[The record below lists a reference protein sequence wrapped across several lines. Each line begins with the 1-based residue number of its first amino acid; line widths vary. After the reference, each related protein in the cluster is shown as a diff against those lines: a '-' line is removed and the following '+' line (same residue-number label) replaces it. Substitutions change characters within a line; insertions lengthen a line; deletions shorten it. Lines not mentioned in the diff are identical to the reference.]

1 LPNAAAKGLFLCVTK
16 KKQIHI
22 TYSEFQIEA
31 EDYNLSGCFNKL
43 WYKML
48 SFCEITYQGSAPNT
62 KSKRRRAPTV
72 FFSGPHL
79 RSDRGFENPKGYHP
93 AVHASTI

>member
-1 LPNAAAKGLFLCVTK
+1 MECQLPNAAARGSIFVRDK

-48 SFCEITYQGSAPNT
+48 SFYEIA
-62 KSKRRRAPTV
+62 
-72 FFSGPHL
+72 
-79 RSDRGFENPKGYHP
+79 
-93 AVHASTI
+93 